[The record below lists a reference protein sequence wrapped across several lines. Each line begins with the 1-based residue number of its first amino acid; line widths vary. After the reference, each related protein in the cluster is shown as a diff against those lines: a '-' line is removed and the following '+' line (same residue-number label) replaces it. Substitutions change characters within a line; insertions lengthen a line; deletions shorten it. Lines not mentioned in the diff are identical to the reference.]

1 MEYDEDEGGQAQYLR
16 LIGVPFLLVVAPLL
30 GYFIG
35 HWLDGFFHTSFLSFI
50 FLSLGVVAAIRE
62 FYKLVKSLKTD
73 DDDND
78 GQ

>member
-1 MEYDEDEGGQAQYLR
+1 MEDNEYDGDQAQYLR

-35 HWLDGFFHTSFLSFI
+35 HWLDGFFQTSYLSYI
-50 FLSLGVVAAIRE
+50 FLTLGIIAAIRE
-62 FYKLVKSLKTD
+62 FFKLVKSLKTD

-78 GQ
+78 DQ